1 MENTRQQIIEN
12 ILENKLI
19 VIVRGLEK
27 EKMLPLAEAMYAG
40 GIRLMEITY
49 AADGS
54 VPEETTAESIRLI
67 RENFAMSVGA
77 GTVLTKRQVELTKA
91 AGGGFIIS
99 PNVCESVIRRT
110 RELDMVSIPGAMTPT
125 EIQQAHLL
133 GADFVKL
140 FPAAQLGTDY
150 IKAIRAPLSHIR
162 MLAVGGID
170 YPDLQSY
177 MKAGIC
183 GFGMGSNI
191 VDKQAIARGDYAYIT
206 ELARR
211 FTDAT
216 KIRRDENAD
225 HR

>member
-77 GTVLTKRQVELTKA
+77 GTVLTARQVELTKA

-140 FPAAQLGTDY
+140 FPAAQLGPDY

>member
-67 RENFAMSVGA
+67 REHFAMSVGA
-77 GTVLTKRQVELTKA
+77 GTVLTARQVELTKA